1 MCLAVPMKIL
11 KIKDN
16 QAQVEIGGT
25 RREARLE
32 IVDRPPRVGD
42 YVIVHAGYAIH
53 VIDEREAKET
63 LDYFEEMLSKDAETS
78 ERISE

>member
-25 RREARLE
+25 RLEARLD
-32 IVDRPPRVGD
+32 IVDRPARVGD
-42 YVIVHAGYAIH
+42 YVIVHAGYALH
-53 VIDEREAKET
+53 VIGEQEAKET
-63 LDYFEEMLSKDAETS
+63 LGYFEEILSKNAETS
-78 ERISE
+78 E

>member
-25 RREARLE
+25 RREARLD

-42 YVIVHAGYAIH
+42 YVIVHAGYALH
-53 VIDEREAKET
+53 VIDEQEAKET
-63 LDYFEEMLSKDAETS
+63 LGYFEEILAKDAETS
-78 ERISE
+78 ERIPE

>member
-25 RREARLE
+25 RVTACLD

-63 LDYFEEMLSKDAETS
+63 LGYFEEMLSKDAE
-78 ERISE
+78 ISE

>member
-25 RREARLE
+25 RREVRLD

-63 LDYFEEMLSKDAETS
+63 LGYFEEMLSKDAETS